1 MGRNSDDRSGDRILE
16 VDLSVPL
23 QLQQYPSAD
32 LRRQVRGPVDLDVP
46 VRTHVALDRPDGALR
61 AGDGLT
67 LGRVTHQNPPPLPDA
82 TTDGVIGDAS
92 ALGITKV
99 LRFRNAAITEFVV
112 PRSMPTALEIS
123 QLQSMTIK
131 PSPARRDPVRRRVPS
146 DRLFTLGT
154 YSTRSNDAGGM
165 TEPK

>member
-1 MGRNSDDRSGDRILE
+1 MPRTNDAERIKAGDPRRVPGSGPLVFVEMGRNSDDRSGDRILE

-67 LGRVTHQNPPPLPDA
+67 LGRVTHQKSTALTRCDNRRRDRRRFS
-82 TTDGVIGDAS
+82 VGDHQS
-92 ALGITKV
+92 LEVSQCSNHRVRGTKV
-99 LRFRNAAITEFVV
+99 NANSFRDLATPVDDNQ
-112 PRSMPTALEIS
+112 AL
-123 QLQSMTIK
+123 
-131 PSPARRDPVRRRVPS
+131 
-146 DRLFTLGT
+146 
-154 YSTRSNDAGGM
+154 AGK
-165 TEPK
+165 T